1 MTSQVLLN
9 EGLPALNETSAAP
22 VVTPF
27 DDLTSVV
34 ATYEQRIFRF
44 LLVSL
49 RDRDAAQS
57 LTQDTFLRAWSARAS
72 FRGDCAIFTW
82 LMRIAVNLVRD
93 HTRTNRFRFWKRAG
107 ANSVDVTDVAQ
118 HLPQLESSLE
128 SRMIASEQMAII
140 WESVASLSNR
150 QRDIFLLRF
159 VEDLSLPEI
168 ADITH
173 LPISTVKSHLYRALA
188 AVRAQHTEG
197 NIRKQKMH
205 KMMKEAL

>member
-9 EGLPALNETSAAP
+9 EGLPVLNETSAPEA
-22 VVTPF
+22 TPF
-27 DDLTSVV
+27 DDLASVV

-57 LTQDTFLRAWSARAS
+57 LTQDTFLRAWSARSS

-118 HLPQLESSLE
+118 HLPQFESSLE
-128 SRMIASEQMAII
+128 SRMIASEQMALI
-140 WESVASLSNR
+140 WESVASLSSR

-159 VEDLSLPEI
+159 VEDLGLPEI
-168 ADITH
+168 AEITH

-188 AVRAQHTEG
+188 AVRARHTEQ
-197 NIRKQKMH
+197 NIRKQATPKI
-205 KMMKEAL
+205 KEAL

>member
-1 MTSQVLLN
+1 MTSQVLVN
-9 EGLPALNETSAAP
+9 EGVPALNESSAAA

-27 DDLTSVV
+27 DDLGSVV
-34 ATYEQRIFRF
+34 ASYEQRIFRF

-107 ANSVDVTDVAQ
+107 ASSVDVTDVAQ

-128 SRMIASEQMAII
+128 SRMIASEQMALI
-140 WESVASLSNR
+140 WESVASLSSR

-173 LPISTVKSHLYRALA
+173 LPTSTVKSHLYRALA
-188 AVRAQHTEG
+188 AIRERHTERD
-197 NIRKQKMH
+197 IHKQQTQKMT
-205 KMMKEAL
+205 KEAL

>member
-9 EGLPALNETSAAP
+9 DGVPALNESSAAP
-22 VVTPF
+22 VATPF
-27 DDLTSVV
+27 DDLASVV

-44 LLVSL
+44 LLISL

-57 LTQDTFLRAWSARAS
+57 LTQDTFLRAWSARGS

-82 LMRIAVNLVRD
+82 LMRIAVNLIRD
-93 HTRTNRFRFWKRAG
+93 HTRTNRFRFWKRAD
-107 ANSVDVTDVAQ
+107 ANSVDVTDFAQ

-128 SRMIASEQMAII
+128 SRMIASEQMALI
-140 WESVASLSNR
+140 WESVASLSCR

-168 ADITH
+168 AEITH

-188 AVRAQHTEG
+188 TIRERHTERD
-197 NIRKQKMH
+197 IRKQKMQ
-205 KMMKEAL
+205 KMTKEAL